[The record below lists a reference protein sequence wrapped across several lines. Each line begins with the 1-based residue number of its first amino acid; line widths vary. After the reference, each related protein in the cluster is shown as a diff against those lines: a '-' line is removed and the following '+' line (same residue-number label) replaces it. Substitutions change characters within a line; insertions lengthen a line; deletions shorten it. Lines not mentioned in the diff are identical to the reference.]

1 LDLPLFSRYA
11 ERTMR
16 IHAILFQIDSP
27 SDKYIIAWLD
37 DDGKPSRMMEF
48 TEPIDIHQPAL

>member
-1 LDLPLFSRYA
+1 MPPLSRYA

-16 IHAILFQIDSP
+16 IHAILFQIDAP

-48 TEPIDIHQPAL
+48 TKPIDIYQPSL